1 MIRCV
6 VAVVS
11 TIVCG
16 AATAKDLSLA
26 LQVRPQQIAMGQ
38 RVSFTF
44 LYTNTSDHVIGI
56 SPNYRAYQALD
67 LRFLLQG
74 SAAEGKAVPYFSVSF
89 DEDAVKRDFRFLKP
103 GQTFRRELTAKLSS
117 SLPKSVIATGRR
129 PGLYLLFEDSAVQ
142 FPKPGKYRVATRHV
156 ARRSTKERLP
166 PKMSAVWWD
175 GIANSPPAALEIQ
188 AR

>member
-6 VAVVS
+6 VAFLS
-11 TIVCG
+11 TIVCS
-16 AATAKDLSLA
+16 AAIAKDLSLA
-26 LQVRPQQIAMGQ
+26 LQVRPQQIAVGH
-38 RVSFTF
+38 RVTFTF

-67 LRFLLQG
+67 LRFRRQG
-74 SAAEGKAVPYFSVSF
+74 SAAEGKTVPYFSVSF
-89 DEDAVKRDFRFLKP
+89 DEDAVKRDLRFVKP

-117 SLPKSVIATGRR
+117 SLPKSPIATGRR

-142 FPKPGKYRVATRHV
+142 LPGAGNYRVTTRHV

-175 GIANSPPAALEIQ
+175 GIANSAAGALKIQ